1 MTNQPEGF
9 QLSPQQ
15 QRLWQRQQQDSA
27 FPYRVIGEAI
37 VEGNLNPQRLE
48 VALAQVISQQEI
60 LRTFFA
66 SLPEMGTPLQAIA
79 EGNQYQ
85 FRYDDLSQWEKTVQQ
100 KRQEAWFEQAKQQP
114 LDLETGCVLDVTL
127 LKLAPDRHVLLI
139 TLPALCADAVT
150 LDNFLAELNQ
160 AYTGIENTEDPLQ
173 YADIA
178 AWQNDLFESEDGE
191 IGRRYWRQQPLAS
204 GLSLKLPFQ
213 LEPTS
218 DTAFQPATITSSL
231 SVDCTNKLESIAHNH
246 QVSLETLLFACW
258 QVLLWRLT
266 GETELVVGRYCNGRN
281 YEELMSAL
289 GPFAKVLPIRTE
301 LDSSTLLPDL
311 CQQIAS
317 TVQEVESW
325 QESFNWHDIVGDSA
339 QRPFLPLSF
348 ECFFSSKTET
358 ARALTFSLKRE
369 YSCLD
374 RFCLKLSCQYRGDEL
389 ATEWHYDP
397 QCFNPADIERLATQF
412 QTLAAAVSQQPE
424 QPIGELPILSQRDRD
439 RLLVDF
445 NQTARNYPAA
455 QCIHHRFEGQAQRN
469 PNRMAA
475 VSEANKLT
483 YGELDTHA
491 NQLAHYLQMCGVSPD
506 VPVALYAE
514 RSLALLIG
522 LLGILKAGGAYVP
535 LDPGLPQE
543 GLGFRLRDAG
553 APVILTQDSLVLDLP
568 RLEAPVLCLDRDWE
582 TIAAAPTH
590 PPTSSVTPQNLAYLL
605 YTSGSTGQ
613 PKGVA
618 VEHRQLD
625 NYRHAIAERL
635 DLESQWHF
643 ALVSTFAADLSNTA
657 IFPALCGGGC
667 LHILPRDQTSNPTAL
682 VTYGAEHPIDCLKIV
697 PSHLKALLA
706 SPDFHHFLPRQRL
719 ILGGEA
725 VDPQLV
731 AQVQAQVPD
740 CQIFNHYGPTET
752 TVGVVA
758 GHLVGQEITDMAPL
772 GHPLGNTQVYL
783 LDAYLHPVPIGVPG
797 ELYVGGA
804 QVTRGYW
811 HRPELTAERF
821 IPDPFS
827 TTAGSRLYRT
837 GDWGYYLSD
846 GTIQFIGRRDRQM
859 KWHGFR
865 LELGEIEAVL
875 QQEPTVQT
883 AAVRAWESEQG
894 QSQVVAYVVLQG
906 DQTVNENALRQFLE
920 PRLPD
925 YMIPTTFLPL
935 KALPLT
941 ANGKIDYQALPAP
954 AETATRLQQDN
965 TPPRNSVEQHLVD
978 IWRQVLGLEQ
988 VGIYDNFFALG
999 GDSILSIRAIAKA
1012 TQVGLKLTPRQL
1024 FQYQTIAQLA
1034 TVVETSDAPQAQQG
1048 IVTGSFPLTP
1058 IQQWFFEQ
1066 HLSEPHH
1073 WNQAVLLEV
1082 QQPLNFNLIQR
1093 AIAHLL
1099 QHHDAL
1105 RLRFEPTA
1113 EGWKQWN
1120 AGMAK
1125 TVPCSQID
1133 LSALFQTEQNSA
1145 IATTATELHR
1155 SLNLAEGPLLRV
1167 AQFNLGPETR
1177 DRLLIMIHHLAV
1189 DGVSWRILLE
1199 DLETVYQQLSDGK
1212 AVELPQK
1219 TTAFKDWSEQLKAHA
1234 QSATCQQEL
1243 DYWLTTLEG
1252 PVATL
1257 PIDYDNGSN
1266 TFASADTVS
1275 VSLSVDETQTL
1286 LQEIPATYR
1295 TQIDE
1300 ILLTALVQSLA
1311 AWTGSS
1317 ALLLDLEGHGRESF
1331 SEALYI
1337 SRTVGW
1343 FTTIFPVQLSVDPQS
1358 SGIEA
1363 LKAIKEQLRQIPQQ
1377 GMGYGLLRYLSDD
1390 PAIRQQLQALPQPE
1404 MRFNYLGQFDPALSD
1419 SSLFS
1424 LAPESSGQARTPK
1437 AERRYL
1443 LDIAGWVAQQQ
1454 LQLDWDYSTAVHD
1467 RKTIEQLA
1475 DRFLTTLRSLIA
1487 ESRSAQ
1493 GSANTPSDFP
1503 KANINQADLDK
1514 LLTRMSQANGG
1525 NS

>member
-15 QRLWQRQQQDSA
+15 QRLWQRQQPDSSL
-27 FPYRVIGEAI
+27 PYRVIGEVL
-37 VEGNLNPQRLE
+37 VEGNLDPQKLE
-48 VALAQVISQQEI
+48 AALAQVISQQEI

-66 SLPEMGTPLQAIA
+66 TLPETGTPLQAIA
-79 EGNQYQ
+79 EDNQYQ
-85 FRYDDLSQWEKTVQQ
+85 FRYHDLSQWEETVQQ
-100 KRQEAWFEQAKQQP
+100 QKREALFEQAKQQP
-114 LDLETGCVLDVTL
+114 LDLETGQVLDISL
-127 LKLAPDRHVLLI
+127 IKLARDRHLLLV
-139 TLPALCADAVT
+139 TLPALGGDIVT
-150 LDNFLAELNQ
+150 LKNFLAELNQ
-160 AYTGIENTEDPLQ
+160 AYAGMPQTEEPLQ

-178 AWQNDLFESEDGE
+178 AWQNELFETEDGE
-191 IGRRYWRQQPLAS
+191 IGRQYWRQQSLAS
-204 GLSLKLPFQ
+204 GLALKLPFQ
-213 LEPTS
+213 LEPTT
-218 DTAFQPATITSSL
+218 DTAFQPHRVTQSL
-231 SVDCTNKLESIAHNH
+231 STDCVNQLESIAHNH
-246 QVSLETLLFACW
+246 HVSLETLLLACW

-266 GETELVVGRYCNGRN
+266 GETELVVGRHCDGRN
-281 YEELMSAL
+281 YEELSSAL
-289 GPFAKVLPIRTE
+289 GPFAKVLPIRSE
-301 LDSSTLLPDL
+301 VDPSMPLRDL
-311 CQQIAS
+311 CQQIES
-317 TVQEVESW
+317 TVQEVETW
-325 QESFNWHDIVGDSA
+325 QESFNWPDIVGDSA
-339 QRPFLPLSF
+339 QLPFLPISF
-348 ECFFSSKTET
+348 EYFLCSRTET
-358 ARALTFSLKRE
+358 ATEVTFCLQRA

-374 RFCLKLSCQYRGDEL
+374 RFYLKLTCQYHPNGL
-389 ATEWHYDP
+389 VTEWHYDP
-397 QCFNPADIERLATQF
+397 QYFNPADMERLATQF
-412 QTLAAAVSQQPE
+412 QTLTDGVKPD
-424 QPIGELPILSQRDRD
+424 QPISELPILSQRDRD
-439 RLLVDF
+439 QLLVAF
-445 NQTARNYPAA
+445 NQTARNYPTT
-455 QCIHHRFEGQAQRN
+455 QCIHHHFEAQAQRN
-469 PNRMAA
+469 PNQIAA
-475 VSEANKLT
+475 VSEAGKLT
-483 YGELDTHA
+483 YCELNTRA
-491 NQLAHYLQMCGVSPD
+491 NQLAHYLQSCGVAPD

-514 RSLALLIG
+514 RSLALFMG

-543 GLGFRLRDAG
+543 GLRFRLQDAG
-553 APVILTQDSLVLDLP
+553 APVIVTQDSLVRDLP
-568 RLEAPVLCLDRDWE
+568 ALEAQVLCLDTDWE
-582 TIAAAPTH
+582 TIATAPTH
-590 PPTSSVTPQNLAYLL
+590 PPTSSVTPKHLAYLL

-635 DLESQWHF
+635 DLQSERHF
-643 ALVSTFAADLSNTA
+643 ALVSTVAADLSNTA

-667 LHILPRDQTSNPTAL
+667 LHIIPREQASNPTAL
-682 VTYGAEHPIDCLKIV
+682 ANYGAEHPIDCLKIV

-706 SPDFHHFLPRQRL
+706 SPQFHHFLPRERL

-731 AQVQAQVPD
+731 AQVQQQVPD

-758 GHLVGQEITDMAPL
+758 GQLLGQETTEMAPL
-772 GHPLGNTQVYL
+772 GHPLGNIQVYL
-783 LDAYLHPVPIGVPG
+783 LDADLHPVPIGVPG

-811 HRPELTAERF
+811 NRPALTAKSF

-846 GTIQFIGRRDRQM
+846 GTLQFIGRRDRQM

-865 LELGEIEAVL
+865 LELGEIEAVI

-894 QSQVVAYVVLQG
+894 QSQVVAYVVLQA
-906 DQTVNENALRQFLE
+906 DQTVNENALRQFLQ

-925 YMIPTTFLPL
+925 YMIPTTFVPL
-935 KALPLT
+935 RALPLT

-1012 TQVGLKLTPRQL
+1012 TQVGWKLTPAQL

-1034 TVVETSDAPQAQQG
+1034 TVVEATTGSLANQG
-1048 IVTGSFPLTP
+1048 IVTGSLPLTP

-1066 HLSEPHH
+1066 NLSEPHH
-1073 WNQAVLLEV
+1073 WNQAVLLQAQE
-1082 QQPLNFNLIQR
+1082 PLNFDLIQS
-1093 AIAHLL
+1093 AIAQLL

-1120 AGMAK
+1120 ADVAE
-1125 TVPCSQID
+1125 TVPCWQLD
-1133 LSALFQTEQNSA
+1133 LSALPEAQQNSA
-1145 IATTATELHR
+1145 IATTATQLHQ
-1155 SLNLAEGPLLRV
+1155 SLNLTEGPLLRV
-1167 AQFNLGPETR
+1167 TRLILGPEKR
-1177 DRLLIMIHHLAV
+1177 DRLLIIIHHLAV

-1199 DLETVYQQLSDGK
+1199 DLQTLYQQLSDGK
-1212 AVELPQK
+1212 TVELPPK
-1219 TTAFKDWSEQLKAHA
+1219 TTAFKDWSEQLQAHA
-1234 QSATCQQEL
+1234 PSCQQEL
-1243 DYWLTTLEG
+1243 DYWLTTLQG
-1252 PVATL
+1252 PVANL
-1257 PIDYDNGSN
+1257 PIDYDNGAN
-1266 TFASADTVS
+1266 TVASADRVS
-1275 VSLSVDETQTL
+1275 TTLSVEETQTL
-1286 LQEIPATYR
+1286 LQEIPATDR

-1300 ILLTALVQSLA
+1300 ILLTALVQSLVT
-1311 AWTGSS
+1311 WTDSS

-1331 SEALYI
+1331 SEALDI

-1358 SGIEA
+1358 SAIEA

-1390 PAIRQQLQALPQPE
+1390 SAIRQQLQALPQPE

-1424 LAPESSGQARTPK
+1424 LAPESSGQARSPRAK
-1437 AERRYL
+1437 RPYL
-1443 LDIAGWVAQQQ
+1443 LDITGWVAQQQ
-1454 LQLDWDYSTAVHD
+1454 LQLDWSYSRAVHD
-1467 RKTIEQLA
+1467 RQTMEQLA
-1475 DRFLTTLRSLIA
+1475 DGFLKALRSLIA
-1487 ESRSAQ
+1487 ESKSAE
-1493 GSANTPSDFP
+1493 GGADTPSDFP

-1514 LLTRMSQANGG
+1514 LLTRMTNGG
-1525 NS
+1525 NA